1 MTALNQIAYFQNRRD
16 EVPNQELARQL
27 AETQDRAGIR
37 EIAENLWNKN
47 SNIQSD
53 CLKVLYETG
62 YLAPELV
69 APYAADFLK
78 LLHSRHNRM
87 VWGAMIGLSTIADLA
102 ADAID
107 SQRGDIEQAM
117 EHGSVITVDAG
128 VQTLAKLATT
138 SDERRREIFPYLLQ
152 HLQSCRPKDVPQHAE
167 KIVIAV
173 ETANRDEFIRTLEQ
187 RLPNMSASQTTRIR
201 RVIKQ
206 AEKV

>member
-1 MTALNQIAYFQNRRD
+1 MR
-16 EVPNQELARQL
+16 
-27 AETQDRAGIR
+27 
-37 EIAENLWNKN
+37 
-47 SNIQSD
+47 
-53 CLKVLYETG
+53 
-62 YLAPELV
+62 
-69 APYAADFLK
+69 
-78 LLHSRHNRM
+78 SRHNRM

-107 SQRGDIEQAM
+107 GQRGEIQRAM
-117 EHGSVITVDAG
+117 ERGSVITVDAG
-128 VQTLAKLATT
+128 MQTLAKLATT

-152 HLQSCRPKDVPQHAE
+152 HLQTCRPKDVPQHAE

-173 ETANRDEFIRTLEQ
+173 DTANRDEFIRTLEQ